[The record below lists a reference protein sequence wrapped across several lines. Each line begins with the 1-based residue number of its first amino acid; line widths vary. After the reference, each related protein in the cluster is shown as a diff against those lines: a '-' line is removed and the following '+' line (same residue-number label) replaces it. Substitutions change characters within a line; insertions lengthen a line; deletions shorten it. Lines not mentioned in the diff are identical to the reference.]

1 MKYPLIKIV
10 FFLIIGICI
19 EINYHFFRFEIYLFF
34 LFIFLSSFFLELI
47 LQNTS
52 NFKKYLSELLIALC
66 FVFSGI
72 LLVDFKS
79 DSQTKN
85 YIGNAKIIKEQR
97 RKFKTNLEIY
107 RPIFISQKSVK
118 IKVKLLVLKIILY

>member
-1 MKYPLIKIV
+1 MIKT
-10 FFLIIGICI
+10 
-19 EINYHFFRFEIYLFF
+19 INI
-34 LFIFLSSFFLELI
+34 
-47 LQNTS
+47 N
-52 NFKKYLSELLIALC
+52 NKYLYLLLLVLLVRLPFFSEVLIALSI
-66 FVFSGI
+66 VFSGI

-85 YIGNAKIIKEQR
+85 YIGNAKIIKEKK
-97 RKFKTNLEIY
+97 RKFNTILEIY